1 MTTTHTSRNG
11 MQLIARAARV
21 LRALGAQP
29 TGLSLTELAEA
40 VQLPKSTI
48 HRIVH
53 ALRDEELVIVTSFGK
68 VHLGPGIGRLGAGDH
83 GVLREEI
90 RPHLERLSRE
100 LGETADLS
108 VLDGSE
114 LRFIDQIAAPH
125 RLRAVSEVGA
135 TFPLHCTANGKALLA
150 ALPRETAAALLPAR
164 LPAYTSNTVTSRAQL
179 WVELDRVRQTGV
191 AFDREE
197 HQRGISALAMVI
209 RDAFG
214 RLVAVS
220 APMPTQRFLG
230 REDELT
236 RHMRR
241 MCELA
246 TRAMDG

>member
-1 MTTTHTSRNG
+1 

-21 LRALGAQP
+21 LRILGAQR

-53 ALRDEELVIVTSFGK
+53 ALRDEELVIVASSGK
-68 VHLGPGIGRLGAGDH
+68 VHIGPAIGRLGAADR
-83 GVLREEI
+83 GVRREEV

-100 LGETADLS
+100 LGETVDLS

-150 ALPRETAAALLPAR
+150 ALPRASAAALLPAR
-164 LPAYTSNTVTSRAQL
+164 LQAFTGNTITSRTDL
-179 WVELDRVRQTGV
+179 WAELDRVRQTG
-191 AFDREE
+191 AGFDREE
-197 HQRGISALAMVI
+197 HQRGISAVAMVV

-214 RLVAVS
+214 ALAAVS

-230 REDELT
+230 REDEVT
-236 RHMRR
+236 RHVRR

-246 TRAMDG
+246 TREMGG